1 MAPETENI
9 VLEHLRHIRGQID
22 RVADDVSEL
31 KTRMGRLEIGLAQV
45 HVTLAEHSNRDDR
58 IEARLDRI
66 EKRLN
71 LVDAS

>member
-31 KTRMGRLEIGLAQV
+31 KTRVGRLDIGLAQV
-45 HVTLAEHSNRDDR
+45 QMTLAEHSNRGDR

-66 EKRLN
+66 EKRLD
-71 LVDAS
+71 LVDVS

>member
-31 KTRMGRLEIGLAQV
+31 KTRIGRLEIGLAQV
-45 HVTLAEHSNRDDR
+45 HVNAG
-58 IEARLDRI
+58 
-66 EKRLN
+66 
-71 LVDAS
+71 